1 MLSYVNDFR
10 HPRLTLVQSTTTVIV
25 YHKLLTFHILLYRLS
40 RSVEVVPDM
49 TNQSVPLTQP
59 SKVVSDMVYR
69 CTVPGVTDIP
79 FILRL
84 PSGHGK

>member
-1 MLSYVNDFR
+1 MLSYVNNFR

-25 YHKLLTFHILLYRLS
+25 YHKLLTLHILLYRLS
-40 RSVEVVPDM
+40 RSVKVVPDIM
-49 TNQSVPLTQP
+49 
-59 SKVVSDMVYR
+59 YR
-69 CTVPGVTDIP
+69 CTVPGVTDVP